1 MVRSM
6 YAGVAGLRTHQSKM
20 DVIGNNVANVN
31 TWSFKS
37 YATNMTDVMYT
48 TSSSSTGG
56 QVIDGGYGGMNPTQ
70 LGYGSKVS
78 SVTPDLTKGAPAPSS
93 NTLDNMID
101 GLGYYI
107 TGTLKKGGVPINDY
121 ETAAGSANA
130 GSIYKVDTDQAANP
144 NGIDNTAFE
153 YSRVGAFS
161 IDDNGYLVDNQR
173 RYIYGF
179 RCSKQVNIPAA
190 GDPEQASFRD
200 GLKQNGNAKNTEY
213 LDNGTTAYNHVDLK
227 GKLEAICVPIDP
239 DAPAINGQKQQYKI
253 ESYKIDGNGTIIGYQ
268 KKTGKEITLG
278 RVALATFENPQGL
291 QKTTGSYWSYSNNG
305 NAGNCFIGKPTP
317 STGGTLTVGYLEMS
331 NSDVAKEFSDMVT
344 TQRGYQANSKII
356 TVTDEML
363 ETLINM
369 KR

>member
-1 MVRSM
+1 M

-48 TSSSSTGG
+48 TSAASTGG
-56 QVIDGGYGGMNPTQ
+56 QMIDGGYGGMNPTQ
-70 LGYGSKVS
+70 LGYGAKVS

-107 TGTLKKGGVPINDY
+107 TGTLKKGGVALKDF
-121 ETAAGSANA
+121 ETDAAKQGAM
-130 GSIYKVDTDQAANP
+130 YKVDTDKNKNP
-144 NGIDNTAFE
+144 RGIDNTAFE

-179 RCSKQVNIPAA
+179 RCHQQVNSTGT
-190 GDPEQASFRD
+190 GDPKPAVFRD
-200 GLKQNGNAKNTEY
+200 GLQDNGGPVNEY
-213 LDNGTTAYNHVDLK
+213 LDEVGITPAYAHGAGSGRLDAL
-227 GKLEAICVPIDP
+227 CVPIDP
-239 DAPAINGQKQQYKI
+239 ESKTTPKERYKI
-253 ESYKIDGNGTIIGYQ
+253 ESYRIDGNGTIIGYQ
-268 KKTGKEITLG
+268 KKTGKEITIG

-291 QKTTGSYWSYSNNG
+291 QKTVGSYWSYANNG
-305 NAGNCFIGKPTP
+305 NAGTCVIGKPTP

-331 NSDVAKEFSDMVT
+331 NTDVAKEFSDMVT

>member
-37 YATNMTDVMYT
+37 YSTNMTDVMYS
-48 TSSSSTGG
+48 TSSVSTGG
-56 QVIDGGYGGMNPTQ
+56 QAVEGGYGGMNPTQ
-70 LGYGSKVS
+70 LGYGSKIS

-107 TGTLKKGGVPINDY
+107 TGTLKKGGMAISDY
-121 ETAAGSANA
+121 ETQATSKKAGSV
-130 GSIYKVDTDQAANP
+130 YKVDSTVADNP
-144 NGIDNTAFE
+144 DNTAFE
-153 YSRVGAFS
+153 YSRVGTFS

-179 RCSKQVNIPAA
+179 RCNKQVNVPAN
-190 GDPEQASFRD
+190 GDPQPATFRD
-200 GLKQNGNAKNTEY
+200 GSKQNDNAKQ
-213 LDNGTTAYNHVDLK
+213 TTYPDDSAAGYTHTDLK
-227 GKLEAICVPIDP
+227 GRLEALCVPIDP
-239 DAPAINGQKQQYKI
+239 DAPKINGKGQPYKI
-253 ESYKIDGNGTIIGYQ
+253 SSYKLDGNGTLIGYQ
-268 KKTGKEITLG
+268 QGTGKEITIG

-305 NAGNCFIGKPTP
+305 NAGDCFIGKPTP
-317 STGGTLTVGYLEMS
+317 TTGGTLVTGYLEMS

-363 ETLINM
+363 ETLIGM

>member
-6 YAGVAGLRTHQSKM
+6 YAGVAGLRTHQAKM

-37 YATNMTDVMYT
+37 YATNMTDVMYS
-48 TSSSSTGG
+48 TSAASTGG
-56 QVIDGGYGGMNPTQ
+56 QTVEGGYGGMNPTQ
-70 LGYGSKVS
+70 LGYGAKIS

-107 TGTLKKGGVPINDY
+107 TGTLKKNGGMAVSDY
-121 ETAAGSANA
+121 ETDINKGGSV
-130 GSIYKVDTDQAANP
+130 YKVNTDAAANP
-144 NGIDNTAFE
+144 NGIDNTSFE
-153 YSRVGAFS
+153 YSRVGSFS

-179 RCSKQVNIPAA
+179 RCHQQVNVPA
-190 GDPEQASFRD
+190 GKDPEQATFRD
-200 GLKQNGNAKNTEY
+200 GLKENGSGDKVTY
-213 LDNGTTAYNHVDLK
+213 LDDGATPYAHANLK
-227 GKLEAICVPIDP
+227 GRLEALCVPIDP
-239 DAPAINGQKQQYKI
+239 KDPNKQQYKI
-253 ESYKIDGNGTIIGYQ
+253 ESYKLDGNGTLIGIQ
-268 KKTGKEITLG
+268 KTTGKEITIG

-291 QKTTGSYWSYSNNG
+291 QKTVGSYWSYSNNG

-317 STGGTLTVGYLEMS
+317 STGGTLVVGYLEMS

-363 ETLINM
+363 ETLIGM

>member
-1 MVRSM
+1 MVKSM
-6 YAGVAGLRTHQSKM
+6 YAGVAGLRTHQAKM

-37 YATNMTDVMYT
+37 YATNMTDVMYS
-48 TSSSSTGG
+48 TSAASTGG
-56 QVIDGGYGGMNPTQ
+56 QAIEGGYGGMNPTQ
-70 LGYGSKVS
+70 LGYGVKVS

-107 TGTLKKGGVPINDY
+107 TGTLKKGGMAINDY
-121 ETAAGSANA
+121 ETNNASPNA
-130 GSIYKVDTDQAANP
+130 GALYKVDSTVANNP
-144 NGIDNTAFE
+144 DNTSFE

-179 RCSKQVNIPAA
+179 RCHKQVNVPAA
-190 GDPEQASFRD
+190 GDPQQATFRD
-200 GLKQNGNAKNTEY
+200 GSKPNDNAKTTTY
-213 LDNGTTAYNHVDLK
+213 LDDPTAGYTHTDLK
-227 GKLEAICVPIDP
+227 GKLEALCVPIDP
-239 DAPAINGQKQQYKI
+239 DAPEIDGKKQQYKI
-253 ESYKIDGNGTIIGYQ
+253 ESYKIDGNGTLIGIQ
-268 KKTGKEITLG
+268 KKTGKEITIG

-291 QKTTGSYWSYSNNG
+291 QKNTGSYWSYSNNG
-305 NAGNCFIGKPTP
+305 NAGSCFIGKPTP
-317 STGGTLTVGYLEMS
+317 STGGTLVVGYLEMS

-363 ETLINM
+363 ETLIGM